1 MNILYLHTHDSGK
14 ILSPYGYQVPTPYLS
29 KFAKDATLFQNA
41 FCVSPTCSPSRSSML
56 SGMYPHQVGMFGLSQ
71 RGFKI
76 DTSKHLVKYL
86 NECGFVSVLCGIQHE
101 AGWYLD
107 HEAGSKQLGYQVDL
121 TCDNSSYEQEELGQW
136 DKENAKQ
143 LSEWLCN
150 YEKGKPFFVSYGMYS
165 THRRYAQLGD
175 EIDVNQVNPPYPIPN
190 NEETRLDHARY
201 LSSAQIADDC
211 IETVIEA
218 LKKSGHYED
227 TVILFT
233 TDHGL
238 ANPFSKCNLFD
249 SGIAVSLI
257 MRVPH
262 QKQGQVVDSLVS
274 HLDVFP
280 TLCEL
285 ANLKKPEWL
294 EGKSFAKCFE
304 DRNAKTRDFVFSEI
318 NFHTSYEPIRSVRSE
333 RYKYIRYY
341 DLEYL
346 KINYSNIDES
356 MTKDFFMEHELN
368 KQVKYEEALYDLIY
382 DMGERHN
389 CIHEFDEVASQLR
402 VALEDE
408 MVRTNDPLLKGHIA
422 IQEGWKVNKKTCL
435 QASSKNAD
443 DYESR

>member
-14 ILSPYGYQVPTPYLS
+14 ILSPYGYQVPTPYLA

-56 SGMYPHQVGMFGLSQ
+56 TGMYPHQVGMFGLSQ

-76 DTSKHLVKYL
+76 DTSKHLVRYL
-86 NECGFVSVLCGIQHE
+86 NECGFYSVLCGIQHE

-107 HEAGSKQLGYQVDL
+107 HEAGSKQLGYQLDL
-121 TCDNSSYEQEELGQW
+121 TSDNSCYEQEELGKW

-143 LSEWLCN
+143 LGEWLAN
-150 YEKGKPFFVSYGMYS
+150 YKQEQPFFVSYGMYS
-165 THRRYAQLGD
+165 THRRYAQLND
-175 EIDVNQVNPPYPIPN
+175 DIDVNQVNPPYPIPN

-201 LSSAQIADDC
+201 LSSARIADEC

-218 LKKSGHYED
+218 LKQSGHYED

-257 MRVPH
+257 MRVPT
-262 QKQGQVVDSLVS
+262 QKHGQVIDSLVS

-285 ANLKKPEWL
+285 LELPKPEWL
-294 EGKSFAKCFE
+294 EGKSFAKCFI
-304 DRNAKTRDFVFSEI
+304 DKDAKTRTEVFSEI
-318 NFHTSYEPIRSVRSE
+318 NFHTSYEPIRSVRTE

-341 DLEYL
+341 DLDYL

-356 MTKDFFMEHELN
+356 TTKDFFMNHELD
-368 KQVKYEEALYDLIY
+368 KKEKYVEALYDLVY
-382 DMGERHN
+382 DLGERHN
-389 CIHEFDEVASQLR
+389 CILEKPEVASQLR
-402 VALEDE
+402 SSLEKE
-408 MVRTNDPLLKGHIA
+408 MIRTNDPLCKGA
-422 IQEGWKVNKKTCL
+422 IELQSGWKVNKKTCL
-435 QASSKNAD
+435 HASSKNAD